1 MYIDIFRKSLLVLAL
16 FSSAVLVGCA
26 SFDGDKYFG
35 REQLLPKSGVAYG
48 QVGQVF
54 TSQEFEKF
62 CKSEV
67 FLKWNPNI
75 NCHDQTKK
83 IFAVNLV
90 RKNGTYSYS
99 EAVQKS
105 IPVETGAIVKL
116 DMSKERGTRFI
127 DVVSHVETPTC
138 KWVQDGGLNRNQA
151 KVAGG
156 GVGIAA
162 ALLAAPVLLPLGVV
176 GVVKTGNAG
185 EGGVECDGWSYRST
199 FKDLLASN

>member
-1 MYIDIFRKSLLVLAL
+1 MQILKTFILTI
-16 FSSAVLVGCA
+16 SAVSSILLGGCA

-35 REQLLPKSGVAYG
+35 REQLLPKSGMAYG

-67 FLKWNPNI
+67 FLKWNPSI
-75 NCHDQTKK
+75 DCHDQTKK

-105 IPVETGAIVKL
+105 TPVEAGAIVKL

-127 DVVSHVETPTC
+127 DVVSHAETPTC
-138 KWVQDGGLNRNQA
+138 KWVQDGGLNRSQA
-151 KVAGG
+151 NVASG
-156 GVGIAA
+156 GVGVAA
-162 ALLAAPVLLPLGVV
+162 AVLAAPVLLHLGVI

-185 EGGVECDGWSYRST
+185 EGGVECDGWSYRVT
-199 FKDLLASN
+199 FKDLLASS